1 MCSSDLSTEGI
12 AADPVYEGKALRG
25 LQALAAEGRFPP
37 GSRVLL
43 MHLGGTPAIHA
54 YASQFGTPQLTP
66 YR

>member
-1 MCSSDLSTEGI
+1 MSEGMRPGQ
-12 AADPVYEGKALRG
+12 AAFVLAVLLP

-54 YASQFGTPQLTP
+54 YASQFGSPQLMP